1 MCLWRLSCL
10 VYYFSAEFRGTPF
23 FFSFSFFS
31 FSFFSTKKLN
41 GCLEI
46 SSAVIEINFIFI
58 FIFYQ
63 YHNPRF
69 LHSTTGGRAR
79 KSENF
84 PTSVM
89 MLAVMRVRWQNSGKP
104 SMAATPCGSTLSV
117 SVTCYRWLGPRSTR
131 LTSLHHNRDGSVL
144 ARSWRCCERG
154 QCWSLRRIT
163 CFYLTLFSFLF
174 SFLFFV
180 FCSRYQNFNISNT
193 CRTCGQQHKI
203 VDGK

>member
-1 MCLWRLSCL
+1 MVHLFF
-10 VYYFSAEFRGTPF
+10 FSF
-23 FFSFSFFS
+23 FFSFSFFP
-31 FSFFSTKKLN
+31 FIFFYTKKLN

-46 SSAVIEINFIFI
+46 SSVVIEINFRFI
-58 FIFYQ
+58 FIFYK

-69 LHSTTGGRAR
+69 LHTTTGGRAR

-154 QCWSLRRIT
+154 QCMSLRRIT
-163 CFYLTLFSFLF
+163 RFYLTF
-174 SFLFFV
+174 FLFFS
-180 FCSRYQNFNISNT
+180 FFFPFLRLLLKISEF
-193 CRTCGQQHKI
+193 
-203 VDGK
+203 